1 MAHDMTNDI
10 SDLSTSFG
18 AALTGLAAMKL
29 ALGRDRG
36 PNGWSHKEL
45 VQSHID
51 LANAVVEINDS
62 VLEAFG
68 KVVATFERFDA
79 TINELADRVPDKGR
93 RGRKG

>member
-1 MAHDMTNDI
+1 MANDMTSDI
-10 SDLSTSFG
+10 SDLSASFG
-18 AALTGLAAMKL
+18 AVLTGLAAMKL
-29 ALGRDRG
+29 TLGRDRG

-51 LANAVVEINDS
+51 LANAVMDINDS
-62 VLEAFG
+62 VLEAFD

-93 RGRKG
+93 RRRKG